1 MNPRTLP
8 VYDQRERILSALVD
22 HQVIVVESP
31 TGSGK
36 TTQIPLILHEAGYTE
51 RGVVGVTQPR
61 RIAAV
66 SVCEYIAG
74 QTETAVSELAGYKM
88 RFDDATSPQTR
99 LKIMTDGILLQELK
113 HDELLSQYSV
123 IMVDEAHERSLN
135 IDFILGLLKRV
146 LAERPDFRVIVSSA
160 TIKAETFSDYFN
172 DCPVVRIESPM
183 YPVAIHYEPPAD
195 SNSPE
200 ELVYRIVDIVERTV
214 DDAEAHERADG
225 AEQPG
230 GDILVFLS
238 GEKIIK
244 DCIASLSKCR
254 VAKKLHLLPL
264 YGRLS
269 REEQDRVFPPPP
281 PGKTKVVVSTNIAE
295 TSVTIDG
302 ISTVIDSG
310 LAKLNHY
317 NPRTYTSS
325 LIEQPISRASADQRR
340 GRAGRTRPGT
350 CYRLYSEESYESR
363 EPFTTEEIYR
373 TDLSEVV
380 LRMAE
385 LGIHDFE
392 HFDFISP
399 PSRRG
404 IAGAIET
411 LELLSALD
419 SRDRHLTETGERM
432 ARFPLSPRHSR
443 IIVEAMQEY
452 PDVIDEA
459 VTAAAFLTSQTPFIM
474 PEGEEADARRAHH
487 AFRDSR
493 GDFVSYLK
501 LLEAYRNA
509 NRKEKFCNRYYLE
522 PRAMA
527 EIRNVA
533 DQLAEIVTEFGVPV
547 GHGGSKTDFLCAV
560 ATGLIQFVCV
570 RSGRTQYRSMT
581 ADHIQIHPGSGMFRE
596 TPRYIVAGEIVRTSR
611 TFARSVS
618 PLERSWL
625 KRVSPELMHRLDEH
639 DPKGGKKGRE
649 PSAEKKRDT
658 TWQITVRG
666 TTFQLKP
673 HKGKKK
679 SVICPWDD
687 VVAVAGDR
695 QVSIPENQ
703 ANLRATVLFR
713 GQELLAGERFGT
725 ILNLAPYIQLPDDI
739 VEQWPRKRT
748 FQAELHGE
756 EILESLQFVLKFS
769 KLKKS
774 GRSLGVIALK
784 TGEPGV
790 YYFKPMRRY
799 SQAVEES
806 LASLEFLIDEV
817 DDSEGHAGSTYRLLS
832 DIYEIL

>member
-1 MNPRTLP
+1 
-8 VYDQRERILSALVD
+8 
-22 HQVIVVESP
+22 
-31 TGSGK
+31 
-36 TTQIPLILHEAGYTE
+36 
-51 RGVVGVTQPR
+51 
-61 RIAAV
+61 
-66 SVCEYIAG
+66 
-74 QTETAVSELAGYKM
+74 
-88 RFDDATSPQTR
+88 
-99 LKIMTDGILLQELK
+99 
-113 HDELLSQYSV
+113 
-123 IMVDEAHERSLN
+123 
-135 IDFILGLLKRV
+135 
-146 LAERPDFRVIVSSA
+146 
-160 TIKAETFSDYFN
+160 
-172 DCPVVRIESPM
+172 
-183 YPVAIHYEPPAD
+183 
-195 SNSPE
+195 
-200 ELVYRIVDIVERTV
+200 DIVERTV
-214 DDAEAHERADG
+214 DEKAAREPLPNPELEAGNRAELDADANLVGQDANLVGQDANRVGQDANL
-225 AEQPG
+225 G

-244 DCIASLSKCR
+244 DSIAALSKCR

-269 REEQDRVFPPPP
+269 REEQDRVFPPAP

-385 LGIHDFE
+385 LGIHEFE
-392 HFDFISP
+392 EFDFVSS

-452 PDVIDEA
+452 PDVIEEG
-459 VTAAAFLTSQTPFIM
+459 VTAAAFLTSQTPFIL
-474 PEGEEADARRAHH
+474 PEGEEAEARRAHH
-487 AFRDSR
+487 AFLDAR

-501 LLEAYRNA
+501 LLEAYRRA

-533 DQLAEIVTEFGVPV
+533 DQLAEIVAGFGVPV
-547 GHGGSKTDFLCAV
+547 GSGGSKTDFLCAV

-570 RSGRTQYRSMT
+570 RSGRTQYRSMA

-625 KRVSPELMHRLDEH
+625 KRISPELMHRLDENE
-639 DPKGGKKGRE
+639 PKDGTKAKRKDE
-649 PSAEKKRDT
+649 EKKRDT
-658 TWQITVRG
+658 TWQIRVRG
-666 TTFQLKP
+666 TSFQLKP

-679 SVICPWDD
+679 SVVCPWED

-703 ANLRATVLFR
+703 ANLRASVLYG
-713 GQELLAGERFGT
+713 GQELLAGERFAT

-739 VEQWPRKRT
+739 VEHWPRKRT
-748 FQAELHGE
+748 FQAELHRD
-756 EILESLQFVLKFS
+756 EILNGLQFILKFS
-769 KLKKS
+769 KMKKS
-774 GRSLGVIALK
+774 GRSLGVIALR

-806 LASLEFLIDEV
+806 LASLEFLIDEI
-817 DDSEGHAGSTYRLLS
+817 DDSEGRAGSTYRRLS
-832 DIYEIL
+832 DIYEAL

>member
-1 MNPRTLP
+1 MNPRSLP

-36 TTQIPLILHEAGYTE
+36 TTQIPLILHEAGYSE
-51 RGVVGVTQPR
+51 RGIVGVTQPR

-66 SVCEYIAG
+66 SVCEYIAR
-74 QTETAVSELAGYKM
+74 QTGTAISELAGYKM

-146 LAERPDFRVIVSSA
+146 LTERPDFRVIVSSA
-160 TIKAETFSDYFN
+160 TIKAETFSEYFN
-172 DCPVVRIESPM
+172 ECPVVRIDSPM
-183 YPVAIHYEPPAD
+183 YPVKIHYEPPAGD
-195 SNSPE
+195 NSPE

-214 DDAEAHERADG
+214 DDAQAC
-225 AEQPG
+225 EQPPESDGGG
-230 GDILVFLS
+230 GDILIFLS

-244 DCIASLSKCR
+244 DCIAALSKSH

-269 REEQDRVFPPPP
+269 REEQDRVFPEAP

-350 CYRLYSEESYESR
+350 CFRLYTEESYETR

-385 LGIHDFE
+385 LGIRDFE

-404 IAGAIET
+404 IAAAIET

-419 SRDRHLTETGERM
+419 SDHRRLTETGERM

-452 PDVIDEA
+452 PDVIEET
-459 VTAAAFLTSQTPFIM
+459 VTAAAFLTSQTPYIL

-487 AFRDSR
+487 AFNDQR
-493 GDFVSYLK
+493 GDFVSYLR
-501 LLEAYRNA
+501 LLESYRRA
-509 NRKEKFCNRYYLE
+509 NRKERFCTRYYLE

-533 DQLAEIVTEFGVPV
+533 DQLAEIVTDFGVPV
-547 GHGGSKTDFLCAV
+547 GYGGSKTDFLCAV

-570 RSGRTQYRSMT
+570 RSGRTQYRSLT

-625 KRVSPELMHRLDEH
+625 KRISPELMQRLDEH
-639 DPKGGKKGRE
+639 DQKGGKKGRDGDR
-649 PSAEKKRDT
+649 KRDT

-679 SVICPWDD
+679 TVVCPWED

-695 QVSIPENQ
+695 QVSIPDTE
-703 ANLRATVLFR
+703 ANLRASVLFR
-713 GQELLAGERFGT
+713 GQELLGGERFGT
-725 ILNLAPYIQLPDDI
+725 ILNLAPYIQLPEDI
-739 VEQWPRKRT
+739 IEHWPRKRT
-748 FQAELHGE
+748 FQAALHGE
-756 EILESLQFVLKFS
+756 EILDALRVVLKFS
-769 KLKKS
+769 RLKKS
-774 GRSLGVIALK
+774 GRSLGVIALR

-817 DDSEGHAGSTYRLLS
+817 DDSEGRAGSTYRLLS
-832 DIYEIL
+832 DIYEVL